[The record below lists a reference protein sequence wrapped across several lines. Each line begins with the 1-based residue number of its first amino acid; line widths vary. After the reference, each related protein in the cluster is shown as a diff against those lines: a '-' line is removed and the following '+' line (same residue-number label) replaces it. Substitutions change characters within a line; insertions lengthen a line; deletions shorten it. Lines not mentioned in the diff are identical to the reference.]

1 MLTCIPGAIGLMTVN
16 AAMVWAGYS
25 SWPGIDTVL
34 SAKWQIVYFSLFTVV
49 IGVLCFNAGVRFL
62 GPLNTMLM
70 LNLIPIMVFGIRGQL
85 HNTPGLIGYS
95 LQSHIAAK
103 RFWTLS
109 VWDNEVALTNF
120 VHKNPHNEAMMTLH
134 RFMGGTQ
141 FVRWTVKGSAVP
153 PTWADAMARSEAEA
167 LGD

>member
-1 MLTCIPGAIGLMTVN
+1 MQQPDWISFADPLPDKQYVA
-16 AAMVWAGYS
+16 
-25 SWPGIDTVL
+25 VL
-34 SAKWQIVYFSLFTVV
+34 SYLPLRTWWALPYFLY
-49 IGVLCFNAGVRFL
+49 CARR
-62 GPLNTMLM
+62 
-70 LNLIPIMVFGIRGQL
+70 IRGQL